1 MRLALVSVI
10 AVTALLSA
18 CATTDVQPMSQDTF
32 KISTNA
38 APACGPTGARNVA
51 FKAAA
56 IEVIR
61 KGGDKFIIVG
71 DNTDMGMQGDIFNG
85 FNTNYS
91 QGMVVRM
98 IREGSAE
105 ASNALSARAQL
116 GANWQQI
123 VADGVPPTCS

>member
-1 MRLALVSVI
+1 
-10 AVTALLSA
+10 
-18 CATTDVQPMSQDTF
+18 MSQDTF

>member
-18 CATTDVQPMSQDTF
+18 CATTDVQPMSKDTF